1 MIQARLNNTQSSLQM
16 LKAFSTTAT
25 GDHLNNF
32 GANKKKEPS
41 PFSTDSNMF
50 LLTKYM
56 VYQLCRFPLF
66 VQNAQQLT
74 NGLSKVFGKPPLE
87 TLNRQK
93 DGLLLH

>member
-1 MIQARLNNTQSSLQM
+1 MLKAISKTLIQAKLKNTQSALPFAR
-16 LKAFSTTAT
+16 AFSSSGA
-25 GDHLNNF
+25 GDHLSNF
-32 GANKKKEPS
+32 GANKKKEVS

-74 NGLSKVFGKPPLE
+74 NGLSKVFGK
-87 TLNRQK
+87 
-93 DGLLLH
+93 